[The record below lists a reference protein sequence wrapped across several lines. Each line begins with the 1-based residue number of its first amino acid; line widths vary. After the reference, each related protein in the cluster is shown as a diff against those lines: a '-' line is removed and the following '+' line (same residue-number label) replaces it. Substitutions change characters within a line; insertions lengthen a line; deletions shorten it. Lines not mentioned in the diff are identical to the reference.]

1 MMQALA
7 LSAGSDKDGSKRP
20 SRRSRLEGGRQ
31 RDTVRN
37 DADASLV
44 AASLNQRTFRERTR
58 AKNEV
63 SVLPAIAFAPKE
75 FLRPPGAC
83 GAGGGL
89 AHFRVTRVIFG
100 QDAAL
105 QLGMGMILKQDFA
118 RRVRIAPGECFPPLW
133 PVKKEVRPVACRA
146 TGG

>member
-1 MMQALA
+1 MMQAIT
-7 LSAGSDKDGSKRP
+7 LSAGSDKDGSKRF
-20 SRRSRLEGGRQ
+20 SRGFRLKGGRQ
-31 RDTVRN
+31 QDTVRN

-63 SVLPAIAFAPKE
+63 GVLPGIAFAPKE
-75 FLRPPGAC
+75 FFWPLRGC

-89 AHFRVTRVIFG
+89 AHLRVTRAIFG

-105 QLGMGMILKQDFA
+105 
-118 RRVRIAPGECFPPLW
+118 
-133 PVKKEVRPVACRA
+133 
-146 TGG
+146 